1 VLGSGWATL
10 GFSAADIDP
19 ARRGVGL
26 LLHEGGTP
34 IRLRSFHLTDAD
46 IGVISDRAAQLRRDA
61 MKARKSGQ

>member
-1 VLGSGWATL
+1 VLGSGWSSG

-46 IGVISDRAAQLRRDA
+46 VGVLSVRAASLRRGA
-61 MKARKSGQ
+61 TSTARFG